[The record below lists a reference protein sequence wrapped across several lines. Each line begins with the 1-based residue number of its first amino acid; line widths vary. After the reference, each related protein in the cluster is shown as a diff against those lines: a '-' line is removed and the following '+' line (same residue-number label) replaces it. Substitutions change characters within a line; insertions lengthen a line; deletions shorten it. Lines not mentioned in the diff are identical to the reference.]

1 MFWWFYGWH
10 PCIWC
15 VNHIFLLQHLK
26 YDYNLLSYRSTRKP
40 TKLLLYCC
48 FWLFVLSCSFV
59 FVVFVFFV
67 VLRVTCVYFI
77 NSGITIWKLYH
88 YLVIL
93 PLTHF
98 HLFVCVCV
106 VYLLFMCVFTFYIL
120 FVFYDLCEFC
130 LWFWLFMFVHVFLCV
145 LVFLFSFLIICCVYL
160 LCLLLCCFSMVA
172 PCVNLFVVTL
182 LGDSFLICWCGFD
195 CCLFFFSYC
204 LCWISVL

>member
-1 MFWWFYGWH
+1 MFRWFYGWH

-26 YDYNLLSYRSTRKP
+26 YDYNLLSYRSTCKP

-77 NSGITIWKLYH
+77 NGGVTIWKLYH

-106 VYLLFMCVFTFYIL
+106 VYLLFMCVFAFYIL

-130 LWFWLFMFVHVFLCV
+130 LWFWFFMFVHVYSLCFSFSVFIFDYMLCLFIVFIIV
-145 LVFLFSFLIICCVYL
+145 LFFNGRSLCKFICCYSSGRFLFDL
-160 LCLLLCCFSMVA
+160 LMWFWLLF
-172 PCVNLFVVTL
+172 
-182 LGDSFLICWCGFD
+182 I
-195 CCLFFFSYC
+195 FFSYC